1 MGWIMKSE
9 IVDKNDLLVMKLV
22 HYFITRKDYHP
33 IIIRGIEDEVWLENK
48 KGDYSIIRI
57 VTRHI
62 LNNEQFEYDKLK
74 TKHIAKQIKRKIF
87 DFSMNMLS
95 IYVDSDFENIK
106 INEEDKKYI
115 SVFIKSEEDLFSND
129 IILNSYKNIKE
140 EFINDND
147 DFETIGQITRDI
159 NEKSKEELEK
169 RDKIMKNRK
178 PILTYILILI
188 NVLVFIM
195 MYVYGNGSEDI
206 ETLKVFGA
214 NYIPYVKSGEYIR
227 LLSSAFVHI
236 GVIHL
241 LSNMYALYVIGRQV
255 EQLYGKV
262 KYILIYLLSAI
273 MGSLFTVVFSSYN
286 TTAAGASGAI
296 FGLLGSLLYFGYT
309 YRGYIGNGII
319 NQVLPAIILNLIIGF
334 SNPSIGNSAHI
345 GGLVGGYLVSMALGI
360 DIEKDNKSKVN
371 GIIITILL
379 TLFMIYMGFVR

>member
-1 MGWIMKSE
+1 
-9 IVDKNDLLVMKLV
+9 MKLV